1 VCKFDPARLITYV
14 NEKLC
19 QISGYAAHELMGQ
32 SVAVLADEAQS
43 AEGVQQAL
51 AGRQWSGM
59 LRELNRAGVPYVVES
74 SLMPIFD
81 EHGAVIE
88 VVCLEVDITAIAN
101 PPN

>member
-1 VCKFDPARLITYV
+1 
-14 NEKLC
+14 
-19 QISGYAAHELMGQ
+19 
-32 SVAVLADEAQS
+32 
-43 AEGVQQAL
+43 
-51 AGRQWSGM
+51 M
-59 LRELNRAGVPYVVES
+59 LRKLNRAGVPYVVES